1 MIENNQNCHV
11 AENETFVEG
20 TKTKEKYILKKM
32 ELMQTNMALASSSTF
47 YSLFLHLSRH
57 KIEKRREFF
66 FYSDGLNNP

>member
-1 MIENNQNCHV
+1 MIENNQNCYV

-57 KIEKRREFF
+57 KIEKRRDFF
-66 FYSDGLNNP
+66 FTLTA